1 MDEDFGF
8 DENDDF
14 SFDNLGETDSDE
26 FGGFG
31 GFENN
36 NDANDGGFGGGFD
49 SDGSENVAGFDA
61 TGNEGGG
68 SDYIDGSY
76 QPEIGGGAESFGDKI
91 EPPSS
96 KSKLMVII
104 GIGVALLLVPAI
116 IFGIAGKFKGGSRV
130 TMKESNSSNIQASGN
145 SYTNVP
151 QTVVTDTGWTEIQSS
166 NLSKGNKLS
175 GDFTVTD
182 IKHYSKQSK
191 LSELELK
198 SVVKGSISGLSG
210 TYEIDIPYT
219 NGIGLK
225 VGDVFSI
232 EYRIDN
238 VNDCNIVYDITY

>member
-31 GFENN
+31 GFDSS
-36 NDANDGGFGGGFD
+36 NDANGDSNDSFGDGFD
-49 SDGSENVAGFDA
+49 SGDSTDASGSGADGSE
-61 TGNEGGG
+61 
-68 SDYIDGSY
+68 YIDGSY
-76 QPEIGGGAESFGDKI
+76 QPDIGGGAESFGDRI

-104 GIGVALLLVPAI
+104 GIGVALLLIPAI
-116 IFGIAGKFKGGSRV
+116 IFGVAGRFKGGSRV

-145 SYTNVP
+145 SYTTNVS

-182 IKHYSKQSK
+182 IKHYSKKSK

-232 EYRIDN
+232 EYRMDT